1 MPFTLIRIVLVAA
14 CCSVAC
20 RHFVHMLQ
28 LESYQL
34 PGYRRWMSRNRDR
47 LLKNSV
53 LVGLGGAILSWY
65 LPVFFC
71 VR

>member
-14 CCSVAC
+14 CCAIAC

-28 LESYQL
+28 LESYQI

-47 LLKNSV
+47 
-53 LVGLGGAILSWY
+53 
-65 LPVFFC
+65 F
-71 VR
+71 